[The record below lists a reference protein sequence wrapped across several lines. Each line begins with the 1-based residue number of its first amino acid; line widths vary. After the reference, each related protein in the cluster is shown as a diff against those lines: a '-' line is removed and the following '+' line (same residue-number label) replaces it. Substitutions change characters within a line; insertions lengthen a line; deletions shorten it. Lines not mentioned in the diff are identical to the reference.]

1 MRTQA
6 GVAVFLLTDRQD
18 FQRAQEAAARTVAAR
33 TGLRIEVAF
42 ADNSPVLQI
51 KQIYSCI
58 NRPPEARPAAIV
70 AELAGVPAG
79 MSQVALAALAAHVGW
94 VTLSPETLTLER
106 LRLQFPGELVTSV
119 TTDDEE
125 VGRIHAAQ
133 CRAL

>member
-58 NRPPEARPAAIV
+58 NRPPEARPAAR
-70 AELAGVPAG
+70 LDN
-79 MSQVALAALAAHVGW
+79 ALHSAN
-94 VTLSPETLTLER
+94 
-106 LRLQFPGELVTSV
+106 
-119 TTDDEE
+119 
-125 VGRIHAAQ
+125 
-133 CRAL
+133 RAVLKRSCVKSRRRQ